1 VCRIGILLIVILL
14 TTISALPG
22 IIATVDAAEKTN
34 TGMVTDALRNGTSEK
49 ERQVRT
55 NPTEIIIHL
64 DNRCKLVHAM
74 MLRTTSNKFC

>member
-14 TTISALPG
+14 MIIALPDINADVETAG
-22 IIATVDAAEKTN
+22 KTN
-34 TGMVTDALRNGTSEK
+34 IGMVTDALRNGTTEE
-49 ERQVRT
+49 ERKVRT
-55 NPTEIIIHL
+55 DPEIIIHL

>member
-14 TTISALPG
+14 MIIALPD
-22 IIATVDAAEKTN
+22 INATVETAGKTN
-34 TGMVTDALRNGTSEK
+34 IGMVTDALRNGTSK
-49 ERQVRT
+49 EERKVRT

-74 MLRTTSNKFC
+74 MLRATSHKFC